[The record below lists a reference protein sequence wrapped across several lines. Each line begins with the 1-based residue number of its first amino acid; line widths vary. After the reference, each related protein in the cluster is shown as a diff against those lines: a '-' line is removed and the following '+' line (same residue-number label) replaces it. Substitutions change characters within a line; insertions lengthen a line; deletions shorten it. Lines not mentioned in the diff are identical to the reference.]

1 MRLLMAVAHLNFH
14 LMRATQLADWLW
26 SHLGRVIKSRAHC
39 RSAVIV
45 SSAARVTH
53 FRVAEYYDRPAR
65 PLVHLLIEGG
75 HRQSRRPATCAGRLR
90 RAEAYA
96 CQRQLITR
104 LLLVHGMAAVEKAV
118 VNHVKPNREFS
129 LLEMRRFFCVC
140 VCVSLL
146 RWVNRCV
153 ISPCERHR
161 ESADE
166 RMGHAIST
174 KKYCVSSTRFLC
186 LTESSWQCAVI
197 AG

>member
-75 HRQSRRPATCAGRLR
+75 HRLVPQTGNVRWSSAKSRGIC
-90 RAEAYA
+90 
-96 CQRQLITR
+96 
-104 LLLVHGMAAVEKAV
+104 VSKAADYPAV
-118 VNHVKPNREFS
+118 VGAWHGSGRKGSR
-129 LLEMRRFFCVC
+129 
-140 VCVSLL
+140 
-146 RWVNRCV
+146 
-153 ISPCERHR
+153 
-161 ESADE
+161 
-166 RMGHAIST
+166 
-174 KKYCVSSTRFLC
+174 
-186 LTESSWQCAVI
+186 
-197 AG
+197 